1 MAKPDPAG
9 TLLPKPY
16 CSACGHD
23 LTGAVTASACPECGK
38 PLVEVLTRVAPGGRG
53 VGGGGRGYGA
63 YGRPSRRYTSD
74 RQLFGMPLVSIAYG
88 PDDAGKLGH
97 AKGYFAFG
105 DIATGVFAF
114 GGVAR
119 GLVAFGGLSLGGVT
133 FGGLSIGTFA
143 AFGGGAVAWLGSAV
157 GGFAIGLLAQGGG
170 AIGAVA
176 QGGLAIGWLARGAQ
190 AKGVHTWSLRAPPDA
205 ATQAFFDQFKWLIGP
220 GGGGPQIHY
229 GIAWTLGIA
238 LIVAILALLPVAFAT
253 QRRDPIEEELR
264 RAPEERK

>member
-143 AFGGGAVAWLGSAV
+143 AFGGGAVAWLEVQSAASRLDFSRKV
-157 GGFAIGLLAQGGG
+157 AARLAQSRR
-170 AIGAVA
+170 AD
-176 QGGLAIGWLARGAQ
+176 
-190 AKGVHTWSLRAPPDA
+190 LRLVGSRA
-205 ATQAFFDQFKWLIGP
+205 A
-220 GGGGPQIHY
+220 
-229 GIAWTLGIA
+229 
-238 LIVAILALLPVAFAT
+238 
-253 QRRDPIEEELR
+253 LR
-264 RAPEERK
+264 RRACIHGRCVLRPMLRRKRSSTNSNG